1 MAVLL
6 DLIDQVSDVKQDIKT
21 AINAKGVEVTDE
33 TPFTDY
39 ASKIEDI
46 QASTNP
52 QNKTVFNG
60 GVVEHDSGTKTYLG
74 YSTASLP
81 ANGWHAKG
89 ETVWVLSDAE
99 AGDVA
104 FDSTDSTGSAPDLS
118 KPISGIIDI
127 SSGSLYLKIQG
138 LIGYSVD
145 RDYSKEYEVT
155 SSYDSLGSV
164 TVDSISM
171 KAVGAG
177 AGNTVH
183 VETDFVTQYAF
194 YNAPISDLTCD
205 ATIISSN
212 AFNAITNAHTATF
225 TNYKGVTDYSV
236 NSETG
241 DIEFNTNES
250 NDYKEIIP
258 VSYGLQ
264 YLNIPEVVIMEGR
277 FATDSVPGDW
287 DTGVVLTL
295 NAPKLEGIL
304 SGHALGRDFSQRAD
318 LHMYSILKNANIDF
332 TEFKYIGRDFG
343 QVLEEYLGD
352 NIGVITNTL
361 SFPNLEYMGTEISG
375 GQDTGTT
382 YRQNITQILTPKLK
396 CIKDQASITLPL
408 TSWDLPDIEYIG
420 DSVFAPLQ
428 TSTIQTINI
437 GDKVKTIK
445 SIAFDRVDG
454 VTINIDLPAP
464 DAGDT
469 SWKADAPWGAT
480 NATVNWTGI
489 VQ

>member
-39 ASKIEDI
+39 ASKIGDI
-46 QASTNP
+46 QASANP
-52 QNKTVFNG
+52 QDKTVFSG
-60 GVVEHDSGTKTYLG
+60 GVVEYDSGTKTYLG
-74 YSTASLP
+74 YSTALLP

-89 ETVWVLSDAE
+89 ETVWAASDAK

-104 FDSTDSTGSAPDLS
+104 YDSTDLTGSAPDLS
-118 KPISGIIDI
+118 KPISSIVNVY
-127 SSGSLYLKIQG
+127 SGSMYLKIHG
-138 LIGYSVD
+138 LIGYSVN
-145 RDYSKEYEVT
+145 RDDSKEYEVT
-155 SSYDSLGSV
+155 SSYDSLGNV

-177 AGNTVH
+177 AGDTVH
-183 VETDFVTQYAF
+183 VETNYVTQYAF

-205 ATIISSN
+205 ATIIDSN
-212 AFNAITNAHTATF
+212 AFFGLSNAHTATF
-225 TNYKGVTDYSV
+225 TNYKGVTDYVV
-236 NSETG
+236 NTETG
-241 DIEFNTNES
+241 EIDFNTYES
-250 NDYKEIIP
+250 NDSKSVI
-258 VSYGLQ
+258 SGAFGLQ
-264 YLNIPEVVIMEGR
+264 YLNIPEVVIMEGG
-277 FATDSVPGDW
+277 FASDSAPGDW
-287 DTGVVLTL
+287 DAGLVLSL

-304 SGHALGRDFSQRAD
+304 SGTALGRAYSSRAD
-318 LHMYSILKNANIDF
+318 LHMYSILKNSDIDF
-332 TEFKYIGRDFG
+332 TEFKYIGKEFG

-352 NIGVITNTL
+352 NTGTITNVL
-361 SFPNLEYMGTEISG
+361 SFPNLEYIGPEISG

-396 CIKDQASITLPL
+396 CIKDQAAITLPL
-408 TSWDLPDIEYIG
+408 ISWDLPDIEYIG
-420 DSVFAPLQ
+420 NSVFAPLQ
-428 TSTIQTINI
+428 TSTIQTIDI
-437 GDKVKTIK
+437 GSKVKTIK
-445 SIAFDRVDG
+445 STAFDRVDG

-469 SWKADAPWGAT
+469 SWKANAPWGAT

>member
-39 ASKIEDI
+39 ASKIGDI
-46 QASTNP
+46 QASANP
-52 QNKTVFNG
+52 QNKTVFSG
-60 GVVEHDSGTKTYLG
+60 GVVEYDSGTKTYLG
-74 YSTASLP
+74 YSTEWLP
-81 ANGWHAKG
+81 DYGWHAKG
-89 ETVWVLSDAE
+89 ETVWAASDAE
-99 AGDVA
+99 AGDVVY
-104 FDSTDSTGSAPDLS
+104 DSTDSTGSAPDLS
-118 KPISGIIDI
+118 KPISSIINI
-127 SSGSLYLKIQG
+127 SSGSMYLQIHG
-138 LIGYSVD
+138 LIGYNVN
-145 RDYSKEYEVT
+145 RDDSKEYEVT

-171 KAVGAG
+171 RAVGAG
-177 AGNTVH
+177 VGDTVH
-183 VETDFVTQYAF
+183 IETDYVTKYAF

-205 ATIISSN
+205 ATIIN
-212 AFNAITNAHTATF
+212 GDAFEGLLSAHTATF
-225 TNYKGVTDYSV
+225 TNYKGVTDYVV

-241 DIEFNTNES
+241 EISFNVRES
-250 NDYKEIIP
+250 NDSKGIIARAF
-258 VSYGLQ
+258 GLQ
-264 YLNIPEVVIMEGR
+264 YLNIPEVVIMEGG
-277 FATDSVPGDW
+277 FASDSTPGDW
-287 DTGVVLTL
+287 ETGSVLTL

-304 SGHALGRDFSQRAD
+304 SGNALGRAYSSRAD

-332 TEFKYIGRDFG
+332 TEFKYIGREFG

-352 NIGVITNTL
+352 NIGVITNVL
-361 SFPNLEYMGTEISG
+361 SFPNLEYMGYEISG

-396 CIKDQASITLPL
+396 CIKDQAHISLPL

-420 DSVFAPLQ
+420 DGIFAPWS
-428 TSTIQTINI
+428 TSPIQTINI
-437 GDKVKTIK
+437 GSKVKTIN
-445 SIAFDRVDG
+445 STAFDRVDG
-454 VTINIDLPAP
+454 ATINIDLPAP
-464 DAGDT
+464 EAGDT
-469 SWKADAPWGAT
+469 SWKADAPWGAM